1 MIKFI
6 KKYLNKNIFFNI
18 IIFNNYQNINI
29 KKIFKFKF
37 FILII
42 TYIIIDLLNLIF
54 NNK

>member
-18 IIFNNYQNINI
+18 IIFNNYQNIN
-29 KKIFKFKF
+29 KKIFLNLNF